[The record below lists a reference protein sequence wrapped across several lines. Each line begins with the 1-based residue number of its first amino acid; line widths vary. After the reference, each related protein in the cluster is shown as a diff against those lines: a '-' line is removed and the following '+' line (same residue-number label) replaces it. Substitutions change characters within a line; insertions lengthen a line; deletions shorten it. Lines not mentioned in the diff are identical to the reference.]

1 MRRLP
6 SIAILAVASLAI
18 SLSQVPVAKGALAGL
33 VLIVNPTSTQS
44 TYGSNPSNVTVEV
57 NFLSTEASDEHLKLS
72 ANLASAPAGQNPQA
86 TITQIS
92 STNATLEMFDSS
104 SHIKAVNVG
113 VVNAKFTVSIKSA
126 TSTPLAAGTYS
137 LVVFAG
143 STWGS
148 ERQSITFVIS
158 PPPTPTL
165 SPSLSRIWM
174 APGSTPASES
184 NNSNT
189 LSANATTDLIN
200 PVANITVDLR
210 DTTNTPMTNLPITAF
225 VQGPGVIGIGSAPPA
240 RTVIGRALI
249 GQPNQYSISL
259 FGDGLIGTSTISIVQ
274 DGVSIG
280 TRTFLFTQS
289 APLPQSVLISN
300 VSVDKANVSAGGT
313 VVVEFTSA
321 TTSLPAGQVAYA
333 GLSYAEDCLDNS
345 CNVSGPATLQ
355 SGDSTNG
362 KWSVSLTVPSSALSG
377 RYAVVIYFP
386 KLNGVTG
393 FFYRHTQII
402 TVAGV
407 EPKPVPPPTTIAMSN
422 LSLSQTILKTGDT
435 LILRLDLKTSSLPAG
450 VPLQATIFT
459 PNDCEDDSCSSYG
472 TGKLV
477 SGSLEQ
483 GVWEIAVPIHSTLL
497 SGTYSINY
505 GFFKLK
511 GTAGAIG
518 TLSDAMTISGVTPKP
533 LPPPASISMSI
544 LSSNNKTILSI
555 GETFIIKIA
564 ATTSNF
570 PLGVPM
576 QATIFIAND
585 CEDENCSAWGVG
597 KLASGTLENGVWEIA
612 IPITSQM
619 LSGKYSINYGFFKLK
634 GTPGAVGTSSNFLD
648 ILGATAPPVPL
659 PATINISNIK
669 PSSTS
674 LDVGSGLVVQF
685 DLVST
690 NVDAS
695 EIVQVYLTDDS
706 SGNCDEGCGVGTA
719 KLTKGSIA
727 NGSWIAQ
734 FSIPKTVPT
743 GNYSLV
749 VAIPKRKGVSG
760 AFTIYSQPIYVTGA
774 PLFTPVYL
782 FSSPKISTNSARV
795 GQSVTGY
802 FYLKTNDDKV
812 STPAC
817 MIDGIAE
824 WTNAILVSGVPMAGS
839 WECKLTIASGA
850 ITGNYIFKVAV
861 VGYANGNKNEERAD
875 LGLLAVSGT
884 TLVQTATSQQCQNYL
899 SSFSSSWSSI
909 NSAYNE
915 LKISLSDPKYS
926 QIFFIGKIRSWSELY
941 SEKLMSLNKY
951 STEAERM
958 RALSSSNEVK
968 SCDIYDFSKGLSSKY
983 ESGFS
988 QLLSSING
996 LNSELTIWYQKMQSS
1011 IPDPVKYFNPQI
1023 ETGALDIQKVS
1034 EPTLGKIIIDFAYQ
1048 SSLGAAKIVCTS
1060 NAGICD
1066 VLQNGANSSGN
1077 SYYGVA
1083 EITKIEPGTF
1093 LNFTLSQ
1100 LSSTGN
1106 QIASF
1111 QQTYTSLRAG
1121 LQPSLGSITG
1131 IKGGCSFKILNYDP
1145 AFTWFAKSEMKIA
1158 QDGTATITSNG
1169 SQITDEYLSTSRIGY
1184 QTVNA
1189 INTLFKCIPLN
1200 SNSDPSGSNPS
1211 TAPVQTIDDD
1221 GSEELPTG
1229 TLKVKKE
1236 VSGRYLISI
1245 SSNLSEEKVTVTAS
1259 RKGKATIR
1267 FSATTNEDGAVQIR
1281 TTRNLS
1287 GYSLK
1292 LIFDGQ
1298 GLKTVKVP

>member
-1 MRRLP
+1 MAAALVLLP
-6 SIAILAVASLAI
+6 
-18 SLSQVPVAKGALAGL
+18 AGL
-33 VLIVNPTSTQS
+33 SLPHAQATINAMTLVVSQSTVTS
-44 TYGSNPSNVTVEV
+44 TYGSAPPSTNVDVK
-57 NFLSTEASDEHLKLS
+57 FLSSGAAEDLVKVSVV
-72 ANLASAPAGQNPQA
+72 LASMPAGQNVQPTLSPISSSGGNVQNDGA
-86 TITQIS
+86 SSTITPTAQ
-92 STNATLEMFDSS
+92 
-104 SHIKAVNVG
+104 G
-113 VVNAKFTVSIKSA
+113 VVYSQFTVSMSSA
-126 TSTPLAAGTYS
+126 GQLSAGTYS
-137 LVVFAG
+137 LLVLA
-143 STWGS
+143 STPNPS
-148 ERQSITFVIS
+148 DSLRQTVTFVIN
-158 PPPTPTL
+158 PAPTPVI
-165 SPSLSRIWM
+165 SVDLSRIWM
-174 APGSTPASES
+174 AAGSTPASES

-189 LSANATTDLIN
+189 LSANATADLIN

-210 DTTNTPMTNLPITAF
+210 DTANTPMTNLPITAF

-240 RTVIGRALI
+240 RSVVGRAVI

-259 FGDGLIGTSTISIVQ
+259 FGDGLFGTSTISIVQ
-274 DGVSIG
+274 NGVNIG
-280 TRTFLFTQS
+280 TKTFSFTQS

-300 VSVDKANVSAGGT
+300 VSVDKTNVSAGGT
-313 VVVEFTSA
+313 VVVEFTST

-533 LPPPASISMSI
+533 PPPPASASLSI
-544 LSSNNKTILSI
+544 LSSNNKTIFSI
-555 GETFIIKIA
+555 GDTFIVKIA

-570 PLGVPM
+570 PVGVPI
-576 QATIFIAND
+576 QATIFTPD
-585 CEDENCSAWGVG
+585 CEDENCSAWAVG
-597 KLASGTLENGVWEIA
+597 KLASGNLENGVWEIA
-612 IPITSQM
+612 IPIHSQM
-619 LSGKYSINYGFFKLK
+619 LSGKYSMNYGFFKLK
-634 GTPGAVGTSSNFLD
+634 GTPGAIGTSPDFLD
-648 ILGATAPPVPL
+648 VQGVTAPPAPL
-659 PATINISNIK
+659 PATISVSNIK

-674 LDVGSGLVVQF
+674 IDAGSALTVQF
-685 DLVST
+685 DLAST
-690 NVDAS
+690 NLDPK
-695 EIVQVYLTDDS
+695 EIVQVYLADDS
-706 SGNCDEGCGVGTA
+706 SGNCDDGCGLGTA
-719 KLTKGSIA
+719 KITQGSIA
-727 NGSWIAQ
+727 NGTWISQ
-734 FSIPKTVPT
+734 FSIPNTVPT

-749 VAIPKRKGVSG
+749 VAIPKRKGVTG
-760 AFTIYSQPIYVTGA
+760 AYTVHSQPIYVTGA
-774 PLFTPVYL
+774 PKFTPVYL
-782 FSSPKISTNSARV
+782 FSSIKISTNSARV

-802 FYLKTNDDKV
+802 FVLKTNDDKV

-817 MIDGIAE
+817 IIDGISE
-824 WTNAILVSGVPMAGS
+824 WTNANLISGGPMAGS
-839 WECKLTIASGA
+839 WECKLTIPSSA
-850 ITGNYIFKVAV
+850 ISGNYKLEVAV
-861 VGYANGNKNEERAD
+861 VGYANGNKNEERAG

-884 TLVQTATSQQCQNYL
+884 TLVQTATSQQCQSYL
-899 SSFSSSWSSI
+899 NTFSSSWTSI
-909 NSAYNE
+909 NSGYNE
-915 LKISLSDPKYS
+915 LKLSLSDPKYS
-926 QIFFIGKIRSWSELY
+926 QVFFIGKFRNWSELY
-941 SEKLMSLNKY
+941 SEKLNTLNSLLR
-951 STEAERM
+951 EADRM
-958 RALSSSNEVK
+958 LTLSSSNEVK
-968 SCDIYDFSKGLSSKY
+968 SCDSYDFTNGLGSKY
-983 ESGFS
+983 TNVFS
-988 QLLSSING
+988 QQVTLVKV
-996 LNSELTIWYQKMQSS
+996 LNSDLTVWYQKMQSI

-1023 ETGALDIQKVS
+1023 ETGALDIQRVS
-1034 EPTLGKIIIDFAYQ
+1034 EPTLGKVIIDFAYQ
-1048 SSLGAAKIVCTS
+1048 SSVGVATILCSSNSGVC
-1060 NAGICD
+1060 N
-1066 VLQNGANSSGN
+1066 VLQNGVNSSGN
-1077 SYYGVA
+1077 TYYGVA
-1083 EITKIEPGTF
+1083 EITNITPGTF
-1093 LNFTLSQ
+1093 LNFTLRQ
-1100 LSSTGN
+1100 LGSIGN

-1121 LQPSLGSITG
+1121 LQPSLGSITS

-1158 QDGTATITSNG
+1158 KDGTATISSNG
-1169 SQITDEYLSTSRIGY
+1169 SMATDEYLSTSRIGY

-1200 SNSDPSGSNPS
+1200 SNTDPSGSNPS

-1236 VSGRYLISI
+1236 ASGKFLISI
-1245 SSNLSEEKVTVTAS
+1245 SSNLSEEKVTLTAS

-1287 GYSLK
+1287 GYTLK

-1298 GLKTVKVP
+1298 GLKTVRVP